1 MEYEVVTEKVAIS
14 DINDDILF
22 NTHIKSFRANRT
34 FMGMNLTLGV
44 KTTVNQIK
52 VSYITMS
59 ALIYSKITKI

>member
-14 DINDDILF
+14 DINGILF

-52 VSYITMS
+52 VSSITIFVL
-59 ALIYSKITKI
+59 AYSNIIKI